1 MLVRR
6 NLLRVK
12 RKHLAGLL
20 LLTFISVICV
30 AFSIT
35 GNNDFDFARREI
47 LLRRLGHEILLQSG
61 DSTSRVLP
69 IKKIAENEYQLS
81 FEKAFTFRPES
92 LVNTTQRL
100 LVKDPLTSDYVVNV
114 VNCANASVT
123 YGYAIS
129 KNKKND
135 IITCIGRKQPVAC
148 YMINIK
154 FKPAGIVTAK
164 NGYFLGGLAVLAF
177 VGFIF
182 FKPVKPQN
190 ILPENQSNKPEEQ
203 FAGLQNQSDST
214 FTLGSMS
221 FNAETRKLA
230 INEQTIDLTKTETR
244 VLRIFA
250 LSPNEAIERSRL
262 QKEIWEDEGVIV
274 GRSLDMFISKL
285 RKKLE
290 PDPTIRIVV
299 IRGKGYKLEINA

>member
-6 NLLRVK
+6 NLLPGK
-12 RKHLAGLL
+12 RKYLYGLL
-20 LLTFISVICV
+20 LLTFISLICV
-30 AFSIT
+30 AFSMT
-35 GNNDFDFARREI
+35 GNDDFDIARREI
-47 LLRRLGHEILLQSG
+47 LLRRIGHEILLQSG

-69 IKKIAENEYQLS
+69 VKKIAENEYQIS
-81 FEKAFTFRPES
+81 FENAFTFQPES

-100 LVKDPLTSDYVVNV
+100 LAKDPLASDYVVNV
-114 VNCANASVT
+114 LNCANASVA

-129 KNKKND
+129 KNKKDD
-135 IITCIGRKQPVAC
+135 IVACIGRRQPIAC

-154 FKPAGIVTAK
+154 FKPTGIITAK
-164 NGYFLGGLAVLAF
+164 NGYFLGSLSFLAF

-182 FKPVKPQN
+182 LRSVKPRKA
-190 ILPENQSNKPEEQ
+190 LP
-203 FAGLQNQSDST
+203 DSQHT
-214 FTLGSMS
+214 DMFTLGSMS
-221 FNAETRKLA
+221 FDTETRKLM
-230 INEQTIDLTKTETR
+230 INGKTIDLTKTETR

-290 PDPTIRIVV
+290 FDPNIKIVV
-299 IRGKGYKLEINA
+299 IRGKGYKLEISA

>member
-1 MLVRR
+1 MLVKG
-6 NLLRVK
+6 NFLSIK
-12 RKHLAGLL
+12 RKQMIGLL
-20 LLTFISVICV
+20 ILLFISIICV

-35 GNNDFDFARREI
+35 GNNDFDFARREV
-47 LLRRLGHEILLQSG
+47 LLRRIGHEILLQSG

-69 IKKIAENEYQLS
+69 VKKIAGNEYQIS
-81 FEKAFTFRPES
+81 FENAFTFQPES

-100 LVKDPLTSDYVVNV
+100 LAKDPLAGDYVVNV
-114 VNCANASVT
+114 LNCADASVA

-129 KNKKND
+129 KNKKDD
-135 IITCIGRKQPVAC
+135 IIACKGRRQPVAC

-154 FKPAGIVTAK
+154 FKPPGIITAK
-164 NGYFLGGLAVLAF
+164 NGYLLGGLTLLAF
-177 VGFIF
+177 VGAIF
-182 FKPVKPQN
+182 LRSVKPRKA
-190 ILPENQSNKPEEQ
+190 LPYSQP
-203 FAGLQNQSDST
+203 AGI

-221 FNAETRKLA
+221 FDAETRKLM
-230 INEQTIDLTKTETR
+230 IDGKTIDLTRTETR

-290 PDPTIRIVV
+290 FDPNVKIVV
-299 IRGKGYKLEINA
+299 IRGKGYKLEISA